1 MSFSKRFSFILTF
14 TAILIVAAIGTAL
27 AEVEEAPTRDQIDDQ
42 YKWDL
47 TDFYPSDSAW
57 EEAFINTEALYSKME
72 EYKGKLG
79 SSAEILAECL
89 AMNDSLGSLTHRLYV
104 YANLKLDEDNR
115 ISKYQE
121 MSTRVRMLYSRL
133 GQMTSYID
141 PEILKISD
149 ETLKS
154 YIKSNEQLAV
164 YDFYLT
170 DLLRRKAHIL
180 SEKEEEILALA
191 GPMSS
196 GPGSIFRMMDDAD
209 ITFGLVKDENGNE
222 IELTRGRYG
231 KLLESKNRD
240 VRREAS
246 RVYNE
251 AYLPYVNTLGATLAS
266 SVNRDVF
273 YTKVRGYENCL
284 ENSLY
289 SNDIPSSVF
298 HNLIKAANE
307 NLEPLHKYAS
317 IRKKALGLDTLFG
330 FDMYVPL
337 VEDVQLDYEYED
349 AKKMCL
355 EALQPLGDEYI
366 KNFKM
371 GLNSRW
377 IDVYE
382 TQGKGSGGYSW
393 GTYSVHPIILLN
405 YTGMLDNV
413 FTLAHEMGH
422 ALHSYYTNNN
432 EPVTY
437 SGHSLFCAEVAS
449 TCNEALMIKYMY
461 DRAKTREEKL
471 YMLNYYINQIIGT
484 FYTQI
489 FFSEF
494 ELKIHEIVENDGAL
508 TSESMRKIYREI
520 YQKYYGPDYFIP
532 EGRDLGCLR
541 IGHFYRM
548 YYVYQYATSYAASQ
562 MLSKRIMDGDPEAQK
577 AYVDFIKT
585 GTSAYPIDI
594 LKKAGIDMT
603 TTEPF
608 ENTIQIFSDLVDEF
622 ERVLFEV
629 EG

>member
-14 TAILIVAAIGTAL
+14 TAILIAAAIGTAA
-27 AEVEEAPTRDQIDDQ
+27 AEVEKAPTRDQIDDQ

-57 EEAFINTEALYSKME
+57 EEAFISTEALYSKME

-79 SSAEILAECL
+79 NSAETLAECL
-89 AMNDSLGSLTHRLYV
+89 VMNDSLGSLTHRLYV

-115 ISKYQE
+115 VSKYQE

-133 GQMTSYID
+133 DQMTSYIE
-141 PEILKISD
+141 PEILKIPD

-154 YIKSNEQLAV
+154 YIKNNDRLAV

-191 GPMSS
+191 GPIAS

-209 ITFGLVKDENGNE
+209 ITFGMVKDEDGNE

-266 SVNRDVF
+266 SVNKDVF
-273 YTKVRGYENCL
+273 YTKVRGYNSCL

-289 SNDIPSSVF
+289 GDNIPLSVF
-298 HNLIKAANE
+298 YNLIKAANE

-317 IRKKALGLDTLFG
+317 IRKKALGLDTLFS

-337 VEDVQLDYEYED
+337 VEDVKLDYEYED
-349 AKKMCL
+349 AKKLCL
-355 EALQPLGDEYI
+355 EALQPLGDEYLE
-366 KNFKM
+366 NFKM

-405 YTGMLDNV
+405 YTGTLDNV

-422 ALHSYYTNNN
+422 ALHSYYTNKN

-494 ELKIHEIVENDGAL
+494 ELKIHEIVENGGAL
-508 TSESMRKIYREI
+508 TSESMREIYREI

-562 MLSKRIMDGDPEAQK
+562 MLSKRIMAGDPEAQK
-577 AYVDFIKT
+577 AYIEFIKT

-622 ERVLFEV
+622 ERVLFEE